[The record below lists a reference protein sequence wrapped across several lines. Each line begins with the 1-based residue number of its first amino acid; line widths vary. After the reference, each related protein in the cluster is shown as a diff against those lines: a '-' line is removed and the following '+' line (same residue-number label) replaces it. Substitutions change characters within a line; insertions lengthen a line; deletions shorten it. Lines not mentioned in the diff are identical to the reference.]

1 MIMIFVSQ
9 LVSLPLIFLI
19 RNSLVSGWT
28 NEPDRWLLNVIFEN
42 QTDIQKVY
50 YLLKLYELVIYD
62 SFYNLNN
69 IGRNETDL

>member
-28 NEPDRWLLNVIFEN
+28 NEPDRWLLNVIFED

-62 SFYNLNN
+62 SFYNL
-69 IGRNETDL
+69 R

>member
-62 SFYNLNN
+62 SFYNL
-69 IGRNETDL
+69 R